1 MRRPPRQKQP
11 ARTEISAAS
20 APRPAVP
27 APAASARDRRR
38 VGWRH
43 RHCAHR
49 SKRLRIMGCQ
59 CDHQPDAGCRK
70 QNRLPHGLS
79 PLAFDCRPAGDKAC
93 SVRKGNRIAR
103 RRGRAFTVRSRPA
116 SGIASRKAPARRPRS
131 RVSNFEQ
138 TGEAGAGNCRTDGR
152 VAQSAERVREQH
164 ETVVRNHSPAAI
176 PLASGRQ
183 RTQAHGRSGNEPT
196 RPLPRLMECGGP
208 CGPRGK

>member
-1 MRRPPRQKQP
+1 MDTGAWPDQGQALRSKSTQAWAPALARRFRSGRLEGRRRRSPTARPSGRVHDLVAADAPTAAPEAAP

-27 APAASARDRRR
+27 APAASA
-38 VGWRH
+38 
-43 RHCAHR
+43 
-49 SKRLRIMGCQ
+49 I
-59 CDHQPDAGCRK
+59 
-70 QNRLPHGLS
+70 
-79 PLAFDCRPAGDKAC
+79 
-93 SVRKGNRIAR
+93 
-103 RRGRAFTVRSRPA
+103 RSRPA

-196 RPLPRLMECGGP
+196 RPPPPPPPPP
-208 CGPRGK
+208 CRD